1 MDRRSN
7 AARTAAAP
15 RVPAT
20 FDLDLLRSFVAVV
33 EAGSFARGAARLA
46 RTQSA
51 VTQQIQRLEAQA
63 GLPLFHKQGRQ
74 KLLTESGRQL
84 LRYAREM
91 PALNDEAMQTLADS
105 GLHGSLRI
113 GSPHD
118 VADTLLPGLLG
129 RIARASPHLRLEIN
143 VGRSPHLMESLQ
155 RGELDMTISTREDP
169 AFDGILLHRSPTVWL
184 SALQFK
190 PTPREP
196 LPLILIDE
204 PSIFRRLAL
213 DALDRARLPWR
224 LAYSS
229 SNLIGVKAALLAG
242 LGVTARSMELLGPE
256 FRVLGEADGLP
267 RLPDVNYHLWVRPNS
282 ANPAARQAFELI
294 RSTRS
299 LPTPGRSTGLH
310 ANPSA
315 PTLKAS

>member
-1 MDRRSN
+1 MPSPSPS
-7 AARTAAAP
+7 ARA
-15 RVPAT
+15 PAT

-33 EAGSFARGAARLA
+33 DAGSFAAGGTRLG

-51 VTQQIQRLEAQA
+51 VTQQIQRLELQA
-63 GLPLFHKQGRQ
+63 GLQLFQKEGRQ
-74 KLLTESGRQL
+74 KLLTDPGRQL

-91 PALNDEAMQTLADS
+91 LALNDEAVHTLADS
-105 GLHGSLRI
+105 GLRGSLRI

-129 RIARASPHLRLEIN
+129 RIARSSPHLRLEIN
-143 VGRSPHLMESLQ
+143 VGRSPFLMESLQ

-169 AFDGILLHRSPTVWL
+169 TLEGILLHRSPTVWL

-190 PTPREP
+190 PSPREP

-213 DALDRARLPWR
+213 EALDRARVPWR
-224 LAYSS
+224 LSYSS

-256 FRVLGEADGLP
+256 LRVLGESDGLP
-267 RLPDVNYHLWVRPNS
+267 RLPEVSYHLWVRPNT
-282 ANPAARQAFELI
+282 ANPVARQAFELI
-294 RSTRS
+294 RNTRS
-299 LPTPGRSTGLH
+299 LPTNGAR
-310 ANPSA
+310 ANASA
-315 PTLKAS
+315 RQAKTS